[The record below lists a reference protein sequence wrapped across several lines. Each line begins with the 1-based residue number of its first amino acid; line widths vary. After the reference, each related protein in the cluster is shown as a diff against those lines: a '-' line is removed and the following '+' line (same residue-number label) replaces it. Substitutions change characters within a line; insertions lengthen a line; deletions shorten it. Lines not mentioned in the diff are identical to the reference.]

1 MEKIKSNSDWH
12 KTILS
17 LLCFFLMIT
26 TCLWIL
32 KPFLVGFTWASI
44 IVIATWPFMLK
55 TQHVL
60 YGRRS
65 LAVITMVFV
74 LILIFIIPLVLL
86 INSLVE
92 NGGIIIDWIRSKHIQ
107 FPELSYLQ
115 DYPLIGKKL
124 YIIYHYLIDGSSAIL
139 VNQIQPY
146 IGRTTSFFFTQAGH
160 IGQFMID
167 LGMMLLFSI
176 PLYWH
181 GEEVSHRIHH
191 LIVRLSYCRG
201 DKSVIFVVQAIR
213 AVALGVVV
221 TALVQGILGGI
232 GLSISGIPFSSM
244 LTIFMILSCLVQ
256 LGPLI
261 ILVPAV
267 IWLYWINNTTGGTI
281 LLIWSCLVGVIDNIL
296 RPLLIRK
303 RADLPITLIFF
314 GIIGGVLAFGI
325 IGLFIGPVVL
335 AISYR
340 VICSWIEETPS
351 PPHHR

>member
-1 MEKIKSNSDWH
+1 MNKMKSNSDCY

-17 LLCFFLMIT
+17 LLFVFLMIA

-55 TQHVL
+55 TQRVL
-60 YGRRS
+60 YGSRS

-74 LILIFIIPLVLL
+74 LVLIFIIPLVLL

-92 NGGIIIDWIRSKHIQ
+92 NSGIIIDWIRNKNIQ

-115 DYPLIGKKL
+115 NYPLIGKKL
-124 YIIYHYLIDGSSAIL
+124 YVIYHYLINGSSAIL
-139 VNQIQPY
+139 INQIQPY
-146 IGRTTSFFFTQAGH
+146 IGRTTKFFFTQASH
-160 IGQFMID
+160 IGQFIID

-176 PLYWH
+176 PLYWR

-191 LIVRLSYCRG
+191 LIVRLSYRRG
-201 DKSVIFVVQAIR
+201 DKAVVFIVQAIR
-213 AVALGVVV
+213 SVALGVVV

-267 IWLYWINNTTGGTI
+267 IWLYWINNTTEGTI
-281 LLIWSCLVGVIDNIL
+281 LLIWSCLVGVIDHIL
-296 RPLLIRK
+296 RPFLIRK
-303 RADLPITLIFF
+303 GADLPVTLIFF
-314 GIIGGVLAFGI
+314 GVIGGLLAFGI

-340 VICSWIEETPS
+340 VTCSWIEETPS
-351 PPHHR
+351 PPNYR